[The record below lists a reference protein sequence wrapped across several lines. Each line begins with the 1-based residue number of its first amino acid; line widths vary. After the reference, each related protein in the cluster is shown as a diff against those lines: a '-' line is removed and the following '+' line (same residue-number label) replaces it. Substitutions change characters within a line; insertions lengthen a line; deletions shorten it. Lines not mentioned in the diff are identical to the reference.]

1 MTTKIETLP
10 NGLTIVTDRME
21 HLKTAS
27 LGIWIGA
34 GARYEEKEEHG
45 ISHLLEHMAFKGTR
59 RRSAIDIAHQIEA
72 VGGDLNA
79 STGYETTGYYA
90 RVLGSD
96 VPLALDILGDIL
108 TEPRFDAEE
117 LKREQGV
124 ILQEIGASN
133 DSPDDV
139 LFDLFLSCAFPD
151 QPLGRPILGTP
162 QSVRSFSPGSLRG
175 YLAKHYHLPRMVVAA
190 AGDVTHES
198 VVLEIAE
205 RLAGLPVAKPA
216 PASRARYAGGP
227 KLGTREME
235 QALVVLGLQGF
246 SYLDPEYFA
255 AQIFTNVLGGGS
267 SSRLFQEVREKR
279 GLCYSIS
286 AFQQTFSDTGLFA
299 IYAGTDPSDAQELMA
314 VVVDQLVDTAETA
327 GEGEIA
333 RAKAMMKVGLL
344 GVLESSSGRADQLA
358 RHMLAYGRVIPS
370 DELAQKIDA
379 VTVDEV
385 RMAGRRLLASGKPTF
400 AGLGPTG
407 LESAARIAES
417 LQRRAA

>member
-10 NGLTIVTDRME
+10 SGLTIVTDRME

-34 GARYEEKEEHG
+34 GARYEDSDEHG

-59 RRSAIDIAHQIEA
+59 RRSAVDIAQQIEA

-96 VPLALDILGDIL
+96 VPLALDILSDIL
-108 TEPRFDAEE
+108 TEPRFDEQE

-139 LFDLFLSCAFPD
+139 LFDLFLGRAFPD
-151 QPLGRPILGTP
+151 QPLGRTILGTP
-162 QSVRSFSPGSLRG
+162 QSVRSFSPESLRS
-175 YLAKHYHLPRMVVAA
+175 YLAKHYRLPRMVVAA

-198 VVLEIAE
+198 VVLGIAE
-205 RLAGLPVAKPA
+205 RLAGLPAAKTG
-216 PASRARYAGGP
+216 PASTARYAGGP
-227 KLGTREME
+227 KLGTRDME
-235 QALVVLGLQGF
+235 QALVVLGLQGL
-246 SYLDPEYFA
+246 SYLHPDYFA

-279 GLCYSIS
+279 GLCYSIY
-286 AFQQTFSDTGLFA
+286 AFQQTFFDTGLFA
-299 IYAGTDPSDAQELMA
+299 IYAGTDPGDAKELMS
-314 VVVDQLVDTAETA
+314 VVVDQLADTAETA
-327 GEGEIA
+327 GEAEIA

-358 RHMLAYGRVIPS
+358 RHMLAYGRVIPPE
-370 DELAQKIDA
+370 ELARKIDA
-379 VTVDEV
+379 VTVEQV
-385 RMAGRRLLASGKPTF
+385 RAAGRGLLASGKPTF
-400 AGLGPTG
+400 AGLGPAG

-417 LQRRAA
+417 LERRAA

>member
-10 NGLTIVTDRME
+10 SGLTIVTDRMD

-34 GARYEEKEEHG
+34 GARYEDKSEHG

-59 RRSAIDIAHQIEA
+59 RRSAIDIAQQIEA

-96 VPLALDILGDIL
+96 VPLALDILSDIL
-108 TEPRFDAEE
+108 TEPRFDEAE

-139 LFDLFLSCAFPD
+139 LFDLFLSRAFPD
-151 QPLGRPILGTP
+151 QPLGRTILGTP
-162 QSVRSFSPGSLRG
+162 QSVRSFGPDSLRG
-175 YLAKHYHLPRMVVAA
+175 YLAKHYRLPRMVVAA

-198 VVLEIAE
+198 VVLEIAG
-205 RLAGLPVAKPA
+205 RLEKFPSSAAKH
-216 PASRARYAGGP
+216 ASAARYAGGP

-235 QALVVLGLQGF
+235 QALVVLGLRGF

-279 GLCYSIS
+279 GLCYSIY
-286 AFQQTFSDTGLFA
+286 AFQQTFSDTGIFA
-299 IYAGTDPSDAQELMA
+299 IYAGTDPGDAQQLMS
-314 VVVDQLVDTAETA
+314 VVVDQLADTAETA
-327 GEGEIA
+327 GEAEIA

-358 RHMLAYGRVIPS
+358 RHMLAYGRVIPA

-379 VTVDEV
+379 VTVEQV
-385 RMAGRRLLASGKPTF
+385 RSAGRRLIASGKPTF

-417 LQRRAA
+417 LERRAA